1 MEPIQDLEF
10 KMVEISQ
17 KVNFFP
23 QIPEKG
29 FPQISRIYAEV
40 PPGLKNELQYL
51 NEICSAARR
60 GGKPHARI

>member
-29 FPQISRIYAEV
+29 FPQTCPTKPERSRITQIYAEV
-40 PPGLKNELQYL
+40 PQGFKNETS
-51 NEICSAARR
+51 IP
-60 GGKPHARI
+60 K